1 MKTMLA
7 LVAAITAVPFTA
19 HADGFATS
27 APRLD
32 SVLEQARKADKP
44 VLLDF
49 STVW

>member
-1 MKTMLA
+1 MLA
-7 LVAAITAVPFTA
+7 LVAAMAAVPLTA
-19 HADGFATS
+19 HAEGFATS

-32 SVLEQARKADKP
+32 AVLEQARKADKP